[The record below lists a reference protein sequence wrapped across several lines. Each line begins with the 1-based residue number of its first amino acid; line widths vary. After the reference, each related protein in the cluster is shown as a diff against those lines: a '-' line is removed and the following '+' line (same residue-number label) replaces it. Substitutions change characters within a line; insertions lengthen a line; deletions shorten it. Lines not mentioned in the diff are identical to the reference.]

1 MNRTHR
7 LIFAALP
14 LALAA
19 AAAAQHTP
27 DGAER
32 ALLDGN
38 RRFLAGD
45 SARDRNGPGHRRT
58 LARGASPFAVVVTCA
73 DSVAPP
79 ELVFDA
85 RLGDLVVVRTA
96 GHVLG
101 AEAIATIEHAVR
113 ELNVPLCIVLAHQ
126 GCDVIAAAADAGR
139 APSPAV
145 ARLLER
151 IEPAVRAARALELGG
166 AELLR
171 KAEEEHAQA
180 TALACL
186 RQSGLLR
193 SATASGR
200 LRVKAARYHA
210 SGEVELLPQR
220 ALPAEAPADKP
231 VLRGEAKPGLPPHVA
246 LRLLR
251 AGHRRFL
258 SERRARPDLSERH
271 RAALAAAQQPLAIV
285 VTDSDARVSPEIL
298 FDAGLGELF
307 VVRLAGHVMTD
318 EALASVEFA
327 ASRLGASLLVVMGH
341 SHDAAL
347 AAAAAHPTKA
357 STTRHQR
364 ALLRSLEPAHQ
375 GGNVDHHG
383 ASAENVRRALAEARA
398 RSKVLQALEREGKF
412 TMLGGYYDVAT
423 GDLEWLPHEPTA
435 ATVAAAEEHAP
446 ATAEQHGA
454 HASGDEHADHD
465 GHDHEHDSHA
475 PSAASSEHGHDAHA
489 DLPTLDLPAPLGET
503 APQATSHAHGHGH
516 GSHGHGLGHAEG
528 HQETDAHEHDAHH
541 GEHASDDG
549 HGEQHHDDDHGGH
562 DAAHAHEATHG
573 DKDAHGHSHEHGHSD
588 HSTWTNPV
596 VLGGLGGMSAL
607 LAAAWL
613 ATRRRS

>member
-27 DGAER
+27 AGAEQ

-38 RRFLAGD
+38 RRFLDGA
-45 SARDRNGPGHRRT
+45 AERDQNGPGHRRT

-85 RLGDLVVVRTA
+85 RLGDLIVVRTA

-101 AEAIATIEHAVR
+101 SEAIATIEHAVQA
-113 ELNVPLCIVLAHQ
+113 LNVPLCVVLSHE
-126 GCDVIAAAADAGR
+126 GCDVLAAAAEAGR

-145 ARLLER
+145 AKLLER
-151 IEPAVRAARALELGG
+151 IEPAVRAARALDLGG
-166 AELLR
+166 KELLE
-171 KAEEEHAQA
+171 KAEDEHAQA
-180 TALACL
+180 TALDCL
-186 RQSGLLR
+186 RR
-193 SATASGR
+193 SAVLRNAAAAGR
-200 LRVKAARYHA
+200 LKVQAARYHTT
-210 SGEVELLPQR
+210 GQVELLPER
-220 ALPAEAPADKP
+220 SLPVEAPADKP
-231 VLRGEAKPGLPPHVA
+231 VLRGEATPGLPPHVA

-271 RAALAAAQQPLAIV
+271 RDALAAVQQPLAIV
-285 VTDSDARVSPEIL
+285 VTDSDARVSPEIV

-307 VVRLAGHVMTD
+307 VVRLAGHVMTE

-327 ASRLGASLLVVMGH
+327 VTRLGASLLVVMGH

-347 AAAAAHPTKA
+347 AAAGAHPTEK
-357 STTRHQR
+357 SMTRHQR

-375 GGNVDHHG
+375 GGHVDLHG
-383 ASAENVRRALAEARA
+383 ASAENVRRQLAEARA
-398 RSKVLQALEREGKF
+398 RSEVLQALEREGKF
-412 TMLGGYYDVAT
+412 TMLGSYYDVAT
-423 GDLEWLPHEPTA
+423 GDLEWLQHEPA
-435 ATVAAAEEHAP
+435 VAAAAAADEHAP
-446 ATAEQHGA
+446 ATAELHNA
-454 HASGDEHADHD
+454 HPPVDDHDAHADHHERGD
-465 GHDHEHDSHA
+465 QHDNHA
-475 PSAASSEHGHDAHA
+475 PSAEHAHGHDAHA
-489 DLPTLDLPAPLGET
+489 DLPILDLPAPLGET
-503 APQATSHAHGHGH
+503 APHATSDAHGHG
-516 GSHGHGLGHAEG
+516 SRGHGHAEG
-528 HQETDAHEHDAHH
+528 HQDPGAHEHDAHH
-541 GEHASDDG
+541 GEHAHDGG
-549 HGEQHHDDDHGGH
+549 HGEQHEADGHGGH
-562 DAAHAHEATHG
+562 DAAHGQE
-573 DKDAHGHSHEHGHSD
+573 DEHGHSHEHGHSG
-588 HSTWTNPV
+588 HSSWTNPV

-613 ATRRRS
+613 ATRRRG